1 MDWIVFGDDWG
12 RHPSTTQHLVRALP
26 DGDRVLWVDSIA
38 MRAPRLSIGD
48 LGRVWSKRPRVRAG
62 EMCES
67 TPDGVTRFTPV
78 ILPWHAQPAIRRI
91 NALLLRRTL
100 AATSRRMGFVR
111 PTVLCANPVAA
122 YYAGALCHGPL
133 AYLRLDDYP
142 RLPGVDAELA
152 RHAER
157 HMRSKAD
164 LCFATAKALIPKD
177 IAAHETWHYLPQGV
191 DRAHFGRVPTEPPE
205 GKVLGFFGL
214 LAEWIDFDL
223 IAAVADARPDWT
235 IELRGPVRVLPDALR
250 TRANV
255 HLLPAVPYAQL
266 PEAIAHWQA
275 AWLPFRVSELTRG
288 VNPLKAREYLAA
300 GLPCIS
306 TPLPELAALPEV
318 SVGACAKDVTHFLE
332 SEVAADTEA
341 KRLDR
346 RAAMLEHSWS
356 ARANSLRESS
366 KKLEPTASERFTS
379 GNSARSESQNGA
391 TIPFRA
397 SH

>member
-26 DGDRVLWVDSIA
+26 DGDRVVWLDSIA
-38 MRAPRLSIGD
+38 MRAPRFSTAD
-48 LGRVWSKRPRVRAG
+48 LGRAWRKLPRLRRPSER
-62 EMCES
+62 ES
-67 TPDGVTRFTPV
+67 TASEVTRLTP
-78 ILPWHAQPAIRRI
+78 ILLPWHTRPTIRRI
-91 NALLLRRTL
+91 NRLLLRRTL
-100 AATSRRMGFVR
+100 AGTSRRMGLVR

-122 YYAGALCHGPL
+122 YYANALCRGLL

-157 HMRSKAD
+157 RMRSKAD
-164 LCFATAKALIPKD
+164 LCFATAQALIPEEPE
-177 IAAHETWHYLPQGV
+177 AQETWHYLPQGV
-191 DRAHFGRVPTEPPE
+191 DVAHFGRVPTAPPE
-205 GKVLGFFGL
+205 GRVLGFFGL

-235 IELRGPVRVLPDALR
+235 IELRGPVRVLPDSLR

-255 HLLPAVPYAQL
+255 RVLPALPYAQL
-266 PEAIAHWQA
+266 PEAIAHWRA

-306 TPLPELAALPEV
+306 TPLPELAALPQV
-318 SVGACAKDVTHFLE
+318 AVGASAKDVIHFLE
-332 SEVAADTEA
+332 CEALADTEG
-341 KRLDR
+341 KRLAR

-356 ARANSLRESS
+356 ARAASLRQSLMGLDLVAGDCFS
-366 KKLEPTASERFTS
+366 S
-379 GNSARSESQNGA
+379 GNRTTNTYQNGSTDA
-391 TIPFRA
+391 FRA
-397 SH
+397 PR